1 MIFCIAIFR
10 IAIFRIAIFRIAAV
24 DVRLDQPRQMRAV
37 SDGVYSSRRPKLYAT
52 FFHPRS
58 HREAAA

>member
-1 MIFCIAIFR
+1 MIFCIAVFR
-10 IAIFRIAIFRIAAV
+10 NAAV
-24 DVRLDQPRQMRAV
+24 NGNLDQPRPMRAV
-37 SDGVYSSRRPKLYAT
+37 SDGVYSSRRPKLCVT

>member
-1 MIFCIAIFR
+1 MIFW
-10 IAIFRIAIFRIAAV
+10 IAIFRIAAV
-24 DVRLDQPRQMRAV
+24 DVSLDQPRQTRAM
-37 SDGVYSSRRPKLYAT
+37 SDGVYSSQRPKLYVT